1 MAAILEVVGLGT
13 LRERDYD
20 YVYQLSYLYVY
31 TCTLRTC
38 VCLSSLLYVVSVLS
52 GTSTL
57 LTYVRSIYH

>member
-13 LRERDYD
+13 LRERDY
-20 YVYQLSYLYVY
+20 VYQLSYLY